1 MVEPG
6 DWIKCPGHNANGV
19 VEDVSLT
26 TVKVR
31 NFDNTIT
38 TVPPYSLVSES
49 FQNYQAMV
57 NSAGRRVSRS
67 FYLDANTIR
76 FCDSDE
82 VASLQAEG
90 FISGDD
96 IADDEKP
103 VNLKL
108 FRLYMERF
116 LRNDPRVNSELTL
129 MVRQLDPTPS
139 GLPIELYFFTR
150 TTEWVKFEHTQSDI
164 FNHLYATIG
173 RFGLKVFQYP
183 AGSDLLGIASSE
195 PHALNR

>member
-1 MVEPG
+1 MK
-6 DWIKCPGHNANGV
+6 W
-19 VEDVSLT
+19 
-26 TVKVR
+26 
-31 NFDNTIT
+31 
-38 TVPPYSLVSES
+38 
-49 FQNYQAMV
+49 
-57 NSAGRRVSRS
+57 
-67 FYLDANTIR
+67 
-76 FCDSDE
+76 
-82 VASLQAEG
+82 QAEG

-173 RFGLKVFQYP
+173 RFGLKVFQSP